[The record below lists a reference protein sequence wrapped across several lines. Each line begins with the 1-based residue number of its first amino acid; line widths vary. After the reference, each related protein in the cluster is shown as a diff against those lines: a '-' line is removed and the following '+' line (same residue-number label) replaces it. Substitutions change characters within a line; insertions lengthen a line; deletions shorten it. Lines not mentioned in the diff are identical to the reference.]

1 MLSIS
6 HDGGTTKILTSE
18 IATHRIY
25 PCHTDD
31 TIDTID
37 TIIFDFASK
46 AIFRLS

>member
-31 TIDTID
+31 TIDTI
-37 TIIFDFASK
+37 IFDFASK
-46 AIFRLS
+46 AILRLS